1 MAAYLEAVGD
11 AGRPMKVR
19 LEPGK
24 TLLVGR
30 GEGAGL
36 RFVAEPALSRAHA
49 EAILDG
55 DSLQVR
61 RLPSAANPLFFRGEP
76 REEAVLASGQH
87 FVVGRTRFWF
97 RCGTETGE
105 QTPQYQHTL
114 HETDLYALGGTDRL
128 KLLDLLELPELLR
141 TKTEEE
147 FFLHIAALL
156 RLATGARW
164 TRIASEDGRTLGE
177 DAADDRSSGFSWSK
191 RLVAAALRESPRPTL
206 FRWAAGGEAQATV
219 REGVDW
225 AACAA
230 ARVPGEPAIVFY
242 IAGAGGG
249 GDDAALQENARLV
262 GLIADMTGRTLSV
275 RRLESR
281 ERRLERFFAGPV
293 IERILEGDAKA
304 LDPRV
309 AQSTVLFFDIRGF
322 SKRTEGKNEKILEY
336 IGELRRA
343 MTAMTEE
350 IFKENGVVLQYMG
363 DGILAC
369 WNVPLEDAAHVDRAC
384 RAALA
389 MAARLGGVTGGWRCG
404 IGIHTGEVVAGAIGS
419 EQLFSYGLLGAVVNQ
434 ASRIEGI
441 TKGVETPILVSREVA
456 EKVSPQAASTV
467 RVGRFQPAG
476 MTAALDLFELAAPG
490 GDPARAETLAKGLAA
505 FEAGE
510 WEKAYE
516 ILDALP
522 SSDRPARYLK
532 SLAEQNRRHPPKD
545 WRGVIE
551 LSEK

>member
-1 MAAYLEAVGD
+1 MAASLEAVGD
-11 AGRPMKVR
+11 AGRPMKAG
-19 LEPGK
+19 LEPGRA
-24 TLLVGR
+24 LLIGR
-30 GEGAGL
+30 GEKAQL
-36 RFVAEPALSRAHA
+36 RLVEEPALSRAHA
-49 EAILDG
+49 EARLDG
-55 DSLQVR
+55 EVLRVR
-61 RLPSAANPLFFRGEP
+61 RLEGAANPLFYKGEA
-76 REEAVLASGQH
+76 REEVVLGSGEH
-87 FVVGRTRFWF
+87 FVIGRTRFWF
-97 RCGTETGE
+97 RLAAETGDGAPE
-105 QTPQYQHTL
+105 YQHTL
-114 HETDLYALGGTDRL
+114 HEKELYALGGTDRL

-141 TKTEEE
+141 TKSEEE
-147 FFLHIAALL
+147 FFLHVAALL
-156 RLATGARW
+156 RLATGARE
-164 TRIASEDGRTLGE
+164 TRVATEDGRTLGE
-177 DAADDRSSGFSWSK
+177 DSADDRASGFAWSK
-191 RLVAAALRESPRPTL
+191 RLVAAALKEAPRPTL
-206 FRWAAGGEAQATV
+206 FRWSAGGEAQATV

-242 IAGAGGG
+242 IAGSGGA
-249 GDDAALQENARLV
+249 DEAALQENARLV

-441 TKGVETPILVSREVA
+441 TKAVETPILVSRDVA
-456 EKVSPQAASTV
+456 EKVSAGAASTV

-476 MTAALDLFELAAPG
+476 MTAALDLFELSAPG
-490 GDPARAETLAKGLAA
+490 GDPARAEALAKGLAA
-505 FEAGE
+505 FEAGD
-510 WEKAYE
+510 WERAYDA
-516 ILDALP
+516 LDALP